1 MPNGFLFGLASG
13 GVYLAMNCYQPC
25 GALLPHPFT
34 LTFESNCLDTYW
46 RRSSL
51 CCTCRRFTPP
61 RRYLAPCPMKPGLS
75 SPASITK
82 ISTAAIVWL
91 TSSGILTNF
100 GFNCLRFFEQSVFY
114 IFPTMHLGFQRDWDL
129 EECNRLDKTIDTAA
143 DHNARHIRCI
153 NQGEFRKSA
162 HP

>member
-34 LTFESNCLDTYW
+34 LTFDSNCLETYW

-75 SPASITK
+75 SPASITE

-100 GFNCLRFFEQSVFY
+100 AINCLRFFEQLVVY
-114 IFPTMHLGFQRDWDL
+114 IYPWAHHCFLHDWDHA
-129 EECNRLDKTIDTAA
+129 EYNPLDKIIDTAVYH
-143 DHNARHIRCI
+143 DVQHIRYI
-153 NQGEFRKSA
+153 GQGESHRSP